1 MSQYESYTATGDVA
15 GIPRERVD
23 SRAVFGQVMGL
34 VAFTVAFAAAGAYIG
49 RDLSSGA
56 GWIAFIAAIGCIFG
70 LNIAASRGRE
80 QIAIALLFTLG
91 LLLGLFAGP
100 IFAFYAENNPAV
112 LWQACGATALFVGG
126 ARPVGDPPRA
136 GPAAL

>member
-1 MSQYESYTATGDVA
+1 MSSYESFPASAGVA
-15 GIPRERVD
+15 RERTD

-70 LNIAASRGRE
+70 LDVAASPGR
-80 QIAIALLFTLG
+80 ARDRLHRRDGLTLG
-91 LLLGLFAGP
+91 P
-100 IFAFYAENNPAV
+100 ERRR
-112 LWQACGATALFVGG
+112 VGG
-126 ARPVGDPPRA
+126 TRAARDRAAFRARPAA
-136 GPAAL
+136 GSLRGPDLR